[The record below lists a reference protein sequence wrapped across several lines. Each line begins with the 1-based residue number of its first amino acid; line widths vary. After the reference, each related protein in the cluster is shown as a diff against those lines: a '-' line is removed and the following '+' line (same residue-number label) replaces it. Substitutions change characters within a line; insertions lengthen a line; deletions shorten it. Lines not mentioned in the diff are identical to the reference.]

1 MDAMKV
7 LGLDIKVIENVKN
20 NRIPIYITNL
30 FNVQKVNIN
39 GNSCLMLIPKEELP
53 DVQLLKKIIDRLQTI
68 EDLPIFLKLTQI
80 SYYRKINLLSYKIPF
95 ILLDKLAYL
104 PFMGTYLTQYNNDL
118 LYDSNKFTR
127 SSQLLFIWIL
137 YQKTEKYYISDA
149 ASFLGFS
156 NMTLTRAYRTLVS
169 TGLFTE
175 KKDGRKIYLITN
187 YPKKELFEKAKKYFQ
202 SPIVKRG
209 YIKKDNKL
217 NMVLS
222 GESLLSKY
230 TFLNE
235 PKISEFAIDQA
246 SIDTSLISRDLI
258 DSTRQVKIELWNY
271 DPLLFSKNHK
281 TIDKISLV
289 ISLLDNKDERVEIE
303 LEKLLDT
310 VWEELNGRD

>member
-1 MDAMKV
+1 MDAMKI
-7 LGLDIKVIENVKN
+7 LGLDIKVIGNAKN

-39 GNSCLMLIPKEELP
+39 GNSCLMIIPKEELP

-95 ILLDKLAYL
+95 ILLDKVVFL
-104 PFMGTYLTQYNNDL
+104 PFMGTYLTQYHNDL
-118 LYDSNKFTR
+118 LYDSDKFTR

-175 KKDGRKIYLITN
+175 KKDGRKIYLTTN
-187 YPKKELFEKAKKYFQ
+187 YTKKELFEKARIYFQ
-202 SPIVKRG
+202 SPIVKSG
-209 YIKKDNKL
+209 YIEKDDNL

-235 PKISEFAIDQA
+235 PKIPEYAISQA

-271 DPLLFSKNHK
+271 DPLLFSRDHR

-289 ISLLDNKDERVEIE
+289 ISLLNNHDERVEME

>member
-1 MDAMKV
+1 MDAMKI
-7 LGLDIKVIENVKN
+7 LGLDIKVIGNAKN

-39 GNSCLMLIPKEELP
+39 GNSCLMIIPKEELP

-95 ILLDKLAYL
+95 ILLDKVVFL
-104 PFMGTYLTQYNNDL
+104 PFMGTYLTQYHNDL
-118 LYDSNKFTR
+118 LYDSDKFTR

-169 TGLFTE
+169 TGLFME
-175 KKDGRKIYLITN
+175 KKDGRKIYLTTN
-187 YPKKELFEKAKKYFQ
+187 YTKKELFEKARIYFQ
-202 SPIVKRG
+202 SPIVKSG
-209 YIKKDNKL
+209 YIEKDDNL

-235 PKISEFAIDQA
+235 PKIPEYAISQA

-271 DPLLFSKNHK
+271 DPLLFSRDHR

-289 ISLLDNKDERVEIE
+289 ISLLNNHDERVEME